1 MVTSG
6 TLPIEWLARR
16 LAQIVEGPHPWGSV
30 QSSFDRRGT
39 ATYRLTVYPP
49 GISAA
54 ARLRVRLWRGMP
66 TLGFALLL
74 PTLLIGHTLNA
85 VAAVSVVIA
94 ASYAGFGL
102 LLFRA
107 ASPERS
113 QVRELWALG
122 GRYAR
127 SEADVRLRAQLED
140 HLHTLCRAEVAHAGG
155 RLDAASWQGI
165 WADVYGQISDTTN
178 TPTRRR

>member
-1 MVTSG
+1 
-6 TLPIEWLARR
+6 
-16 LAQIVEGPHPWGSV
+16 
-30 QSSFDRRGT
+30 
-39 ATYRLTVYPP
+39 
-49 GISAA
+49 
-54 ARLRVRLWRGMP
+54 MP

-74 PTLLIGHTLNA
+74 PTLLIGHALNT
-85 VAAVSVVIA
+85 VAAVSVVMT
-94 ASYAGFGL
+94 ASYAGLGF

-113 QVRELWALG
+113 QVRELWAQG

-127 SEADVRLRAQLED
+127 SDTDVRRRAQLED
-140 HLHTLCRAEVAHAGG
+140 RLDTLCRAEVAHAGG
-155 RLDAASWQGI
+155 RIDAASWQGI